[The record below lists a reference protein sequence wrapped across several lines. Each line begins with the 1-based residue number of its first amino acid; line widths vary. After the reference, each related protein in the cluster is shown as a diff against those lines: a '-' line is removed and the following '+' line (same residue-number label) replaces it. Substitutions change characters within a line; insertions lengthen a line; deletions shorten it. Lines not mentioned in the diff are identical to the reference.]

1 MMVDIFLEE
10 NEKSSPSSLALQN
23 GDVLLT
29 EQAREMFSLCDH
41 NGKGF
46 VVKMDLA
53 RINGMIPSISQ
64 QQLELFFDNADIFK
78 TNYITENQFINNI
91 KESNEKIMSENEQ
104 KMKTKE
110 ISRNMMDSD
119 QKAVDST
126 TAPGKSI
133 STGILMGLDKAFQNK
148 DLSGITEQQYQYY
161 NRRCEEQKQQRRQHL
176 QHRRINDFTGSLE
189 DELSAAVIGIG
200 DSETILQAIES
211 VIEYPFAVYDSGP
224 STFNSPKQSIMELK
238 QGFKVNDLRRISQ
251 ETTSQLNLYK
261 CSYFSDVK
269 LSLESRPLADELRE
283 CGIINRVE
291 PPSMPR
297 SDFLP
302 DRIFKV
308 VFLGDSAV
316 GKTCFLSRFCH
327 NRFKLLFNATIGVD
341 FTVKTIRLCNRVVA
355 VQLWDTAGQERFRS
369 ITEQYFRKADG
380 VILMYDVTSERS
392 FLNVRNW
399 INSMKAGVDESCVM
413 CLVGNKEFGMLFF
426 ETSAFN
432 GFGINDCM
440 RAVAMKLQERE
451 DQQMVDILKLDMSL
465 QKKQKS
471 WCCI

>member
-1 MMVDIFLEE
+1 
-10 NEKSSPSSLALQN
+10 
-23 GDVLLT
+23 
-29 EQAREMFSLCDH
+29 
-41 NGKGF
+41 
-46 VVKMDLA
+46 
-53 RINGMIPSISQ
+53 
-64 QQLELFFDNADIFK
+64 
-78 TNYITENQFINNI
+78 
-91 KESNEKIMSENEQ
+91 MSENEQ

-110 ISRNMMDSD
+110 MSRNMMDSD

-161 NRRCEEQKQQRRQHL
+161 NRRCEEQKQQRHQHL

-211 VIEYPFAVYDSGP
+211 VVIEYPFAVYDSGP

-238 QGFKVNDLRRISQ
+238 QDFKVNDLRRISQ

-283 CGIINRVE
+283 CGIINKVE

-297 SDFLP
+297 PDFLP

-380 VILMYDVTSERS
+380 IILMYDVTSERS

-413 CLVGNKEFGMLFF
+413 CLVGNKIDLFANDQARVLTYKYGKKLAEEFGMLFF

-432 GFGINDCM
+432 GFGVNDCM